1 MTQRKIYEWMRHPEQ
16 LNAETLY
23 ELRTLLGRYPFYQTV
38 RLLYLKNLYLLGDP
52 SFKEE
57 LQRSALYVADLG
69 MLFYYIEGDR
79 FALPHYL
86 PHSQEENHSGGDRT
100 LDLID
105 RFLSDLQTP
114 AADTLPIPPV
124 EAAVDY
130 ASWLASSGDAVSTP
144 AGEAPMQGQEWIDR
158 FIQQAEEHSKTSAE
172 GSVGTLEVEPSATPE
187 VEPSVTPE
195 VEPSVTLTVEL
206 PGSPVEE
213 PSVASMI
220 EPTETQVEGVSE
232 FPRAEIPSASL
243 SEESPVSQ
251 ESDVPERPSAD
262 EAEDESYFTETLAK
276 IYVKQQ
282 RYDKALE
289 IIKKLNLKY
298 PKKNA
303 YFADQMRFLEKL
315 IINAKSK

>member
-144 AGEAPMQGQEWIDR
+144 ACEAPMQGQEWIDR

-172 GSVGTLEVEPSATPE
+172 GPVGTSE
-187 VEPSVTPE
+187 VEPSVTSEVETSATPE